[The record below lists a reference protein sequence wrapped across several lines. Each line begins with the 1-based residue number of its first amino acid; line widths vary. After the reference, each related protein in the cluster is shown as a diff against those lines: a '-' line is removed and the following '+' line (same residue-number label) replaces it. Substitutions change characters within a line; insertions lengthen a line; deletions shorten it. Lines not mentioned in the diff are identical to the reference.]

1 MAHAAQ
7 TANRSSVRVWIIEFS
22 FPAGLTQRNIDS
34 WRSRPEH
41 GSSLTLNNRL
51 TASVAEARSFRTCET
66 NPGVPPFPKAPARAR
81 KMPGEPIL
89 WIPMTNRNDFCGG
102 RRGYHHGRLK
112 DALIEAARSLVAER
126 GPAGFTLSEA
136 AKRVGV
142 TAAAPYRHFAD
153 RNDLMSELAR
163 RGFESF
169 SQRLEQAWDNGQP
182 DATTAFRR
190 MGEAYLAFA
199 REEPGLYSA
208 MFGNVQA
215 LHAPSSG
222 AAADRALAMI
232 HYACAA
238 VLRQYGAPDAGARDL
253 ALQVWAFSHGVAQLV
268 LAGHFSGHGVDSAAI
283 MSTGASNIVEM
294 AVRKA
299 VAAA

>member
-1 MAHAAQ
+1 MMKH
-7 TANRSSVRVWIIEFS
+7 
-22 FPAGLTQRNIDS
+22 
-34 WRSRPEH
+34 
-41 GSSLTLNNRL
+41 
-51 TASVAEARSFRTCET
+51 
-66 NPGVPPFPKAPARAR
+66 
-81 KMPGEPIL
+81 
-89 WIPMTNRNDFCGG
+89 RNDFFGG

-112 DALIEAARSLVAER
+112 DALIEAARNLVAER

-136 AKRVGV
+136 AKMVGV

-163 RGFESF
+163 RGFETF

-182 DATTAFRR
+182 DAVSAFRR
-190 MGEAYLAFA
+190 LGVAYLAFA

-215 LHAPSSG
+215 LNAPTSG

-238 VLRQYGAPDAGARDL
+238 VLRQYGAPDTTARDL
-253 ALQVWAFSHGVAQLV
+253 ALQVWAFSHGVAQLA
-268 LAGHFSGHGVDSAAI
+268 LSGHFTGHGVDAESI
-283 MSTGASNIVEM
+283 MSSGAANIVEM
-294 AVRKA
+294 AVRRAIAK
-299 VAAA
+299 

>member
-1 MAHAAQ
+1 MKH
-7 TANRSSVRVWIIEFS
+7 
-22 FPAGLTQRNIDS
+22 
-34 WRSRPEH
+34 
-41 GSSLTLNNRL
+41 
-51 TASVAEARSFRTCET
+51 
-66 NPGVPPFPKAPARAR
+66 
-81 KMPGEPIL
+81 
-89 WIPMTNRNDFCGG
+89 RNDFCGG

-136 AKRVGV
+136 AKMVGV
-142 TAAAPYRHFAD
+142 TAAAPYRHFSD
-153 RNDLMSELAR
+153 RNALMSELAR
-163 RGFESF
+163 RGFDAFAE
-169 SQRLEQAWDNGQP
+169 RLEKAWDHGRP

-215 LHAPSSG
+215 LNTPSSG
-222 AAADRALAMI
+222 AAADKALAMI

-253 ALQVWAFSHGVAQLV
+253 ALQVWAFSHGVAQLA
-268 LAGHFSGHGVDSAAI
+268 LSGHFQTGGADAQAI
-283 MSTGASNIVEM
+283 MASGAGNIVEM
-294 AVRKA
+294 AVRRA
-299 VAAA
+299 VAG